1 MLKPR
6 LSIFIVQPGLS
17 KAHVK
22 TKQLELLATT
32 ELHAKEISLTE
43 LRVIASL

>member
-1 MLKPR
+1 MLKPH
-6 LSIFIVQPGLS
+6 LSILIVQPGLS

-22 TKQLELLATT
+22 TNQLELLATT
-32 ELHAKEISLTE
+32 ELHVKEISLTE